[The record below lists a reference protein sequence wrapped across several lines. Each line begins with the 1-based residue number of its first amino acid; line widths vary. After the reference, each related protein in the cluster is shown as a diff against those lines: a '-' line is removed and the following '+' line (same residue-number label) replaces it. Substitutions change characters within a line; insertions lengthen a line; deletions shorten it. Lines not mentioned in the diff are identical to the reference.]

1 MARARGT
8 LRVGLILAPLLALTG
23 CAGDFRY
30 NWNWSI
36 LACTSENVDAGCI
49 GPYFYWILQ
58 GLWWTIAVASAAWV
72 IAFSLGSVIGVLRTL
87 TDPILWVVPGIKSP
101 VYLRL
106 GPVRTTKGI
115 ITVNVGWF
123 LHGFANVYVTAFR
136 NVPLLVQL
144 FLWYF
149 VFPEIISEEAGMWI
163 KRELWLPEFW
173 TAVVALGLYTASR
186 VAEQVR
192 AGINSISQGQQYAA
206 MAIGLTPVQVY
217 RYVLLPV
224 AFRII
229 IPPLTSDF
237 LGVFKNSSLTL
248 TIGVLELT
256 AMTRQIEEYSYAGFE
271 AFTAATVLYI
281 GVTAIVM
288 WAMRIVEAR
297 VRIPGMI
304 SLEAK

>member
-1 MARARGT
+1 MRGALRAG
-8 LRVGLILAPLLALTG
+8 LSVGVLLGLTG
-23 CAGDFRY
+23 CGGDFRY

-36 LACTSENVDAGCI
+36 LACTSENVDEGCV
-49 GPYFYWILQ
+49 GPYLYWIVE
-58 GLWWTIAVASAAWV
+58 GLSWTIGVAAAAWV
-72 IAFSLGSVIGVLRTL
+72 IAFFLGAVIGILRTL
-87 TDPILWVVPGIKSP
+87 DKPILWVVPAIRSP
-101 VYLRL
+101 VYIQF
-106 GPVRTTKGI
+106 GAIKTTKGK
-115 ITVNVGWF
+115 ITVDVGWF
-123 LHGFANVYVTAFR
+123 LHGFANVYVTIFR

-149 VFPEIISEEAGMWI
+149 VFPELLSDEAGHWV

-173 TAVVALGLYTASR
+173 TAVVCLGLYTASR

-206 MAIGLTPVQVY
+206 MAIGLTQVQVY

-224 AFRII
+224 SFRII

-237 LGVFKNSSLTL
+237 LGVFKNSSLAL

-297 VRIPGMI
+297 IRIPGMI